1 MKDLLT
7 KLLMHSS
14 FVLLDALVFVL
25 VDELV
30 FVPIDVLVLVLVCG
44 AIFSAS

>member
-1 MKDLLT
+1 MKDLLIDALKFFT
-7 KLLMHSS
+7 
-14 FVLLDALVFVL
+14 LDAHHALVFVL

>member
-1 MKDLLT
+1 
-7 KLLMHSS
+7 MHSS